1 MRPLSSFIQYP
12 FSPVL
17 SPGYS
22 GAIGMEFKQCIVIR
36 DDLKLSCG
44 KLAVQVAHA
53 AIMALERADKSNA
66 GQWRAEG
73 QKKVVL
79 RVANMQDLFKLREDA
94 DRAGLPCAIVADAG
108 LTEIPPGTITA
119 LGIGPAPSKQMDK
132 VTGNLRLL

>member
-1 MRPLSSFIQYP
+1 MRPLSSFIQHP

-17 SPGYS
+17 SPGYN
-22 GAIGMEFKQCIVIR
+22 GASRMEFKQCIVIR

-44 KLAVQVAHA
+44 KMAVQVAHA
-53 AIMALERADKSNA
+53 AIMSLERADKSTA
-66 GQWRAEG
+66 GRWRSEG

-79 RVANMQDLFKLREDA
+79 RVANVQDLFKLREDA